1 MAALVWA
8 GMEVRSAADR
18 QRTAVRQAAALTG
31 LVAAGVLWLAAT
43 PSDPLVFSTTVLAAA
58 AAVAELVWALLSRER
73 MNRAADALILD
84 GYEPHGRDDEVS
96 TAVRRRTNRLLGSDR
111 KLVIT
116 QLRFQA
122 GLTGG
127 RQTAYRAPV
136 ANYPLLLERI
146 ADSLEHGRTD
156 PRAVILLE
164 RLLSEPAPETFTL
177 DRTGRTVEQRLL
189 EVLAL
194 LTGDTA
200 GRS

>member
-43 PSDPLVFSTTVLAAA
+43 PSDPLVVSTTVLAAA

-122 GLTGG
+122 GLTGA
-127 RQTAYRAPV
+127 RRAAYRAPV
-136 ANYPLLLERI
+136 ANHPLLLERI
-146 ADSLEHGRTD
+146 ADSLEHDRID

-164 RLLSEPAPETFTL
+164 RLLSEPAPETLTL

-189 EVLAL
+189 DALAL

>member
-31 LVAAGVLWLAAT
+31 LAAAGVLWLATT

-58 AAVAELVWALLSRER
+58 AVVAELMWALLSRER

-84 GYEPHGRDDEVS
+84 GYEPHIRDDEVS
-96 TAVRRRTNRLLGSDR
+96 AAVRRRTNRLLGSDR

-122 GLTGG
+122 GLTGA
-127 RQTAYRAPV
+127 RQVAYRAPV
-136 ANYPLLLERI
+136 ANHRLLLERI
-146 ADSLEHGRTD
+146 ADRLEHDRVD

-164 RLLSEPAPETFTL
+164 RLLSEPAPETLTR

-189 EVLAL
+189 EVLEL
-194 LTGDTA
+194 LTGDAA
-200 GRS
+200 GSS